1 MDEQTSDDYPMYHQ
15 DPYMPQ
21 PSSPLRTP
29 ESLDTGF
36 TRMQPLNM
44 HANGNAREEMSAPAS
59 AAGMENAAMLSF
71 LQQQNQLM
79 RMLVE
84 QNMKASLPQKQVKP
98 FTGDPLHYHSF
109 VRAFEHTIE
118 AKTCSDS
125 DRLYYLDQYTLGE
138 ANAIVKS
145 CMYGQDQTVAYRK
158 AKDLLRRKFGN
169 RQLIV
174 ETMMMKA
181 VQWPDIKPEDGEEL
195 HRFSI
200 FVTEL
205 HNLARDLNMES
216 EVNHSHNI
224 RLIIGKLPYKL
235 RDKWRNRADD
245 IQEEKQGNITFDDV
259 VSFIA
264 KQARIATNPV
274 YGNLKY
280 QAKPPAKFVGT
291 GKVSASAGKSSFS
304 TSAMPAAKAESRKEV
319 CLFCS
324 RGTHTLADCTVLASK
339 PYEDRLSFCKK
350 EGLCFSCLQGAA
362 HFARNCKRRLKCSIC
377 SKQHPTVLHR
387 EWKVDQPKR
396 ENNSSGTR
404 QQAIEPEASATIT
417 QQPQQN
423 SENKNQ
429 AVASNTI
436 KCSLNTSSPGNDTLP
451 GIVPVRVRSRRTG
464 VCKETYAFIDSGSNA
479 VFCTEKLATTLNVQ
493 GKTINLHMSTM
504 TDEKITTSQVLR
516 DLEVMD
522 VQGHNIIRLPEVYSQ
537 QYIPVD
543 KEDIPR
549 QEDVQKWRY
558 LQNIEMPSLAEEAH
572 VGLLIGSNVPRAME
586 PVEVISSEVP
596 NGPFACRT
604 VLGWLVY
611 GVSRDGARGNKIQS
625 HRVKAKAD
633 IDQQFERLFN
643 QDFNERIIDDK
654 EEKSQED
661 LIFIKKVEQSMKLED
676 GHYEIALP
684 FRRDDVK
691 LPNNKLQAMQRAG
704 HLKRRFERQADFKRE
719 YTDFVDSM
727 MKKEYMEK
735 IPEEE
740 IQRTDGRVWYL
751 PHHGVVH
758 PQKGKLR
765 VVFDCS
771 AEYGDFSLNRELL
784 QGPDLANKLFG
795 VLTRFRQDRVAMQAD
810 IEGMFS
816 QIRVP
821 KRDRDMLRFL
831 WWENGD
837 IERPLTEHRMK
848 VHVFGAVSSPSCAN
862 FALKRA
868 AQDQTGSFSDE
879 VIRTVHRNF
888 YVDDCLCSTQSVQE
902 AEKLVSDLT
911 EICRGRGFRLTKWL
925 CNEPEVLA
933 KIPVEERAKSVRDLS
948 LDVKNEITEKA
959 LGIVWSTNEDTLGVT
974 INLKDKPETRR
985 GILSTVSSVYDPI
998 GCVAPV
1004 VLPAKQL
1011 LQVLCRSRLGWDAKI
1026 PPDLLRKWHTWK
1038 TELPRLM
1045 EFKMARCLKPPD
1057 FEPDSVTLHHF
1068 CDASEKGYGSVT
1080 YLRWKNAERVQ
1091 MKFVTSKAR
1100 VAPLKEVSIPRMEL
1114 TAATVAVRVD
1124 HVIKQELDILID
1136 ETFFWTDSMTVLGY
1150 INNDTSRF
1158 KTFVANRVAVIRD
1171 GSKPNQWRYVESSV
1185 NPADMCSRGIE
1196 ADKFLQSDVWKE
1208 GPEFLQTPDEEW
1220 LTRSEVSPSNLH
1232 VELELKK
1239 TCLATEVTKEE
1250 TFNPISELI
1259 HHYSDWMRLKRAVC
1273 WLRRFVK
1280 WMSQKKEQTTSQE
1293 ESLKGRLTL
1302 QEMQAAETKIVGFAQ
1317 SEAFPSEIERL
1328 QNEGSIQTAS
1338 KGERKTQVKRTSPIY
1353 RLDPELDEG
1362 LLRVGGRLSRGSL
1375 PMNVKHPVILP
1386 KKSHVSKLILE
1397 HIHKMSGHS
1406 GRNYVLARLHQNYWM
1421 PSANSAVRK
1430 ITGTCIQCRRNRA
1443 KVLQQKMADL
1453 PADRIKPD
1461 DPPFTRVGV
1470 DFFGPL
1476 DVKRGR
1482 SVVKRYGV
1490 MFTCLAVRAVHIEK
1504 ADSLSTDSCIA
1515 AIRRFIARRGAVQ
1528 VMRSDN
1534 GTNLVGAKRELKRE
1548 IDAWNQAQI
1557 NDALLQH
1564 NIQWSCNPPGGSHHG
1579 GVWERQIRT
1588 VRELLF
1594 NLVKQQTLD
1603 DEGLQTLLCE
1613 AEAIING
1620 RPITKVS
1627 DDPTDLEALTPNHL
1641 LLMKSQP
1648 QLPPTVTRETDVYAR
1663 RRWRQVQYMSDLF
1676 WRRWTKEYLP
1686 QLQQRQ
1692 KWVEPQRNLQVGD
1705 LVLLVDQ
1712 TLPRNTWLLGRV
1724 TRTLPDAEG
1733 YVRSVEVK
1741 TKLGAY
1747 TRPISKLCLLL
1758 EGDV

>member
-36 TRMQPLNM
+36 SRMQPLNM

-84 QNMKASLPQKQVKP
+84 QNMKASLPQKHVKP

-304 TSAMPAAKAESRKEV
+304 TSAMPAAKAESKKEV

-387 EWKVDQPKR
+387 EFKVDQPNR
-396 ENNSSGTR
+396 ENNSAGTQ

-493 GKTINLHMSTM
+493 GKTINLHVSTM

-572 VGLLIGSNVPRAME
+572 VGLLIGSNVPKAME

-611 GVSRDGARGNKIQS
+611 GVSRDGAKGNKIQS

-740 IQRTDGRVWYL
+740 IQRNDGRVWYL

-758 PQKGKLR
+758 PQKKKLR

-888 YVDDCLCSTQSVQE
+888 YVDDCLCSMQSVQE

-959 LGIVWSTNEDTLGVT
+959 LGIVWSTSEDKLGVT
-974 INLKDKPETRR
+974 INLKDKPE
-985 GILSTVSSVYDPI
+985 
-998 GCVAPV
+998 
-1004 VLPAKQL
+1004 
-1011 LQVLCRSRLGWDAKI
+1011 
-1026 PPDLLRKWHTWK
+1026 
-1038 TELPRLM
+1038 
-1045 EFKMARCLKPPD
+1045 
-1057 FEPDSVTLHHF
+1057 
-1068 CDASEKGYGSVT
+1068 
-1080 YLRWKNAERVQ
+1080 
-1091 MKFVTSKAR
+1091 
-1100 VAPLKEVSIPRMEL
+1100 
-1114 TAATVAVRVD
+1114 
-1124 HVIKQELDILID
+1124 
-1136 ETFFWTDSMTVLGY
+1136 
-1150 INNDTSRF
+1150 
-1158 KTFVANRVAVIRD
+1158 
-1171 GSKPNQWRYVESSV
+1171 
-1185 NPADMCSRGIE
+1185 
-1196 ADKFLQSDVWKE
+1196 
-1208 GPEFLQTPDEEW
+1208 
-1220 LTRSEVSPSNLH
+1220 TRSEVSPSNLH

-1250 TFNPISELI
+1250 TSNPTSELI

-1302 QEMQAAETKIVGFAQ
+1302 QEMQAAEAKIVGFAQ
-1317 SEAFPSEIERL
+1317 SETFPCEIEGL

-1338 KGERKTQVKRTSPIY
+1338 KGERKTRVKRASPIY

-1430 ITGTCIQCRRNRA
+1430 ITGSCIQFRRNRA

-1482 SVVKRYGV
+1482 TVVKRYGV

-1504 ADSLSTDSCIA
+1504 ADSLNTDSCIA

-1557 NDALLQH
+1557 NDALLQR

-1603 DEGLQTLLCE
+1603 DE
-1613 AEAIING
+1613 
-1620 RPITKVS
+1620 V
-1627 DDPTDLEALTPNHL
+1627 
-1641 LLMKSQP
+1641 
-1648 QLPPTVTRETDVYAR
+1648 PPTVSRETDVYAR
-1663 RRWRQVQYMSDLF
+1663 RRWRQVQYMSDMF

-1724 TRTLPDAEG
+1724 MRTLPDAEG